1 MSPDKPAQEPMLV
14 PDCTLDAF
22 GLVCPMPVIKA
33 AQKLKEM
40 EFGQVLEIIADDEM
54 IIDDMPAWCKSTG
67 NLFLGYKEE
76 DGEFKVYVRKKVIR
90 SNR

>member
-1 MSPDKPAQEPMLV
+1 
-14 PDCTLDAF
+14 
-22 GLVCPMPVIKA
+22 MPVIKA